1 MLRKLRFQLILL
13 SLVGAI
19 GLVALLGGGSYYLLQ
34 RYMQQSTDLALK
46 MKMALQFRQY
56 GLPLPP
62 DLASAERDWLGN
74 QNQQAGSP
82 TPAVSIQFFQPTSTA
97 PPQASVS
104 KASQDT
110 GEEEE
115 GDEDASTQSPI
126 TRQESETASSDSSSG
141 EEAYGEALNSVF
153 VLPIDPSGQVL
164 QSANQPLPVAVQDKQ
179 ASASALANGVDLR
192 TAQLENGSRARLLT
206 YRVALQGGPEL
217 LQVGRSLNEQA
228 LILRQFLIG
237 LVVLAVIAA
246 ILLGLGSWYLTGRA
260 LIPAQRA
267 WENQQIFIANA
278 SHELRA
284 PLTLVKANA
293 EVGLRAAPPPEQQ
306 EILSEILSETDY
318 MNRMVDDLLLLS
330 RLDTQRLKLERK
342 PVLVKDLFE
351 EVQYQVRL
359 LAAEK
364 AITISLGE
372 TTGVI
377 NGDPLRLRQVCII
390 LLDNALR
397 YTPHGGQIDLESR
410 VIGKFVEIQVRDNGQ
425 GIPAQDLPHVFDRF
439 YQVQHSGEDERR
451 GNGLGLS
458 IAKAL
463 VEAQGGEISISSQ
476 AGQGTKVNL
485 RFPVG

>member
-82 TPAVSIQFFQPTSTA
+82 TPAVSIRFSQPTSTV
-97 PPQASVS
+97 PPQA
-104 KASQDT
+104 A
-110 GEEEE
+110 GEEDE
-115 GDEDASTQSPI
+115 GDESPSTQSSIPH
-126 TRQESETASSDSSSG
+126 QESETASSDSGSG
-141 EEAYGEALNSVF
+141 EETYSEELNSVF
-153 VLPIDPSGQVL
+153 VVPIDPSGQVL
-164 QSANQPLPVAVQDKQ
+164 QSANQLLPVAVQDKQ

-237 LVVLAVIAA
+237 LVFLAVIAA

-267 WENQQIFIANA
+267 WENQQTFIANA

-397 YTPHGGQIDLESR
+397 YTPHAGQIDLESR

-439 YQVQHSGEDERR
+439 YQVQQLSGEDERR

-476 AGQGTKVNL
+476 SGQGTSVNL
-485 RFPVG
+485 RFLVG

>member
-1 MLRKLRFQLILL
+1 ML
-13 SLVGAI
+13 
-19 GLVALLGGGSYYLLQ
+19 
-34 RYMQQSTDLALK
+34 
-46 MKMALQFRQY
+46 
-56 GLPLPP
+56 P
-62 DLASAERDWLGN
+62 
-74 QNQQAGSP
+74 
-82 TPAVSIQFFQPTSTA
+82 
-97 PPQASVS
+97 
-104 KASQDT
+104 
-110 GEEEE
+110 
-115 GDEDASTQSPI
+115 
-126 TRQESETASSDSSSG
+126 
-141 EEAYGEALNSVF
+141 
-153 VLPIDPSGQVL
+153 
-164 QSANQPLPVAVQDKQ
+164 
-179 ASASALANGVDLR
+179 
-192 TAQLENGSRARLLT
+192 SRA
-206 YRVALQGGPEL
+206 AQNF

-306 EILSEILSETDY
+306 EILSEIFSETDY

-476 AGQGTKVNL
+476 SGQGTKVNL

>member
-62 DLASAERDWLGN
+62 ELASAERNWLGN
-74 QNQQAGSP
+74 QNQPPASTNTAVPISLDQQNRGTDTAQA
-82 TPAVSIQFFQPTSTA
+82 A
-97 PPQASVS
+97 
-104 KASQDT
+104 
-110 GEEEE
+110 GEENES
-115 GDEDASTQSPI
+115 DEHSSDQGSSP
-126 TRQESETASSDSSSG
+126 QKESESASSGSYSS
-141 EEAYGEALNSVF
+141 EESYDDELKSVF
-153 VLPIDPSGQVL
+153 VIPLDPSGQVL
-164 QSANQPLPVAVQDKQ
+164 QSANQLLPAAVQDKQ

-237 LVVLAVIAA
+237 LVVLGVIAA

-293 EVGLRAAPPPEQQ
+293 EVGLRASPPPEQQ

-330 RLDTQRLKLERK
+330 RLDTQRLKLDRK
-342 PVLVKDLFE
+342 PVPVNDLFE

-364 AITISLGE
+364 AITVSLGE

-377 NGDPLRLRQVCII
+377 NGDPLRLRQILLI

-397 YTPHGGQIDLESR
+397 YTPPGGQIDLESR
-410 VIGKFVEIQVRDNGQ
+410 LSGKLVEIQVMDNGE
-425 GIPAQDLPHVFDRF
+425 GIPANDLPHVFDRF
-439 YQVQHSGEDERR
+439 YQVQHSGEDEQR

-463 VEAQGGEISISSQ
+463 VEAQGGEISIASQ
-476 AGQGTKVNL
+476 PGHGTRISIK
-485 RFPVG
+485 FPASG